1 MSLRRFLRAGVAAA
15 LLATVAVV
23 GGPVASAQTGTATCI
38 VHDVSGSPVEGATVI
53 VMEKEPGAK
62 PYEAT
67 TAADGTYTVTDIY
80 AGMYGV
86 IALPPSGSSEATSGM
101 TMIQVASGGSA
112 SVATLTLQAT
122 AITGTVTSEIS
133 GGPVANAFV
142 LFMEMT
148 ARGPGDDEFV
158 TFSDAN
164 GNYKLGALSG
174 MFMAFAYD
182 PATASMTAPAQLQL
196 TGAAVTQD
204 FVFTVPNITGTVL
217 APGGAPYVNAFVMA
231 RTCDSEM

>member
-1 MSLRRFLRAGVAAA
+1 MSATSMSLRSFLRAGVAAA
-15 LLATVAVV
+15 LLATVTVV
-23 GGPVASAQTGTATCI
+23 GGPVASAQTGTATGI
-38 VHDVSGSPVEGATVI
+38 VHDVSGSPVEGARVI

-80 AGMYGV
+80 AGRYGV

-101 TMIQVASGGSA
+101 TMIQVSSGGSA
-112 SVATLTLQAT
+112 SVATLTLTTT

-148 ARGPGDDEFV
+148 AHGPG
-158 TFSDAN
+158 
-164 GNYKLGALSG
+164 G
-174 MFMAFAYD
+174 
-182 PATASMTAPAQLQL
+182 
-196 TGAAVTQD
+196 
-204 FVFTVPNITGTVL
+204 
-217 APGGAPYVNAFVMA
+217 
-231 RTCDSEM
+231 R

>member
-1 MSLRRFLRAGVAAA
+1 
-15 LLATVAVV
+15 
-23 GGPVASAQTGTATCI
+23 
-38 VHDVSGSPVEGATVI
+38 
-53 VMEKEPGAK
+53 MEKEPGAK

-148 ARGPGDDEFV
+148 AHGPSDNEFV

-217 APGGAPYVNAFVMA
+217 APAALP
-231 RTCDSEM
+231 T